1 MIVINELFT
10 ENPAPAVVAQGD
22 SVASGRTPTNVK
34 VKSIRRMTKKEG
46 IKRGYTSCE

>member
-10 ENPAPAVVAQGD
+10 EKPAPAVVAQGD
-22 SVASGRTPTNVK
+22 SVASVRTPTNVK
-34 VKSIRRMTKKEG
+34 VKPIRRMTKKEG